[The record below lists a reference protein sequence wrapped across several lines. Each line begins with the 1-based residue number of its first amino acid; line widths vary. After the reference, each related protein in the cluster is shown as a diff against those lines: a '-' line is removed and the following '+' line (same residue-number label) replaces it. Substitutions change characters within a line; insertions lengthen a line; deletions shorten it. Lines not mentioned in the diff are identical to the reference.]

1 MPALHLISVLC
12 LASSLLLLLEKKSKE
27 HFYNTAGYKLYI
39 GTEKV
44 KNSYKREK
52 EDLFLLAALEPGQ
65 G

>member
-1 MPALHLISVLC
+1 MPALHLISVLR

-27 HFYNTAGYKLYI
+27 HFYNTACYKLYI
-39 GTEKV
+39 GTEKM
-44 KNSYKREK
+44 KNSYKRGK